1 MDNKICNHL
10 LYTQFQLSVLF
21 GIKWHVFNKWAVEIL
36 LGKLLFVKL
45 MGLDSIYLNFLFF
58 CFNSSAIHTQFL
70 KRIIYS
76 WSFTIIRKLVEHWPS
91 LLMACVRSN
100 VLSYIYIFL
109 RLFIVHDSLWKQNKT
124 KQEGYHLSNNV
135 VAFFVDHYISTA

>member
-1 MDNKICNHL
+1 MQSSTVYSISTFCALWDKVTCFQPMSCWNFVRQIIICEVNGFR
-10 LYTQFQLSVLF
+10 YYLSKF
-21 GIKWHVFNKWAVEIL
+21 P
-36 LGKLLFVKL
+36 
-45 MGLDSIYLNFLFF
+45 FF